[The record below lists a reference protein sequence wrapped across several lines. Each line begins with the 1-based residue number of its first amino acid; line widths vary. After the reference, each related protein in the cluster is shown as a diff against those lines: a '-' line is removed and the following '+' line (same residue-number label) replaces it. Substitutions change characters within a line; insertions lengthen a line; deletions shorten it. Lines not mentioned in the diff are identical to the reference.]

1 MNEASRWRFAL
12 AERIAASYAR
22 NPKVQ
27 VIQVAGSVGRGVADR
42 YSDIEID
49 VYYSDPPTEA
59 ERIAAVTG
67 CDAVVDS
74 LDHDDDEWEEQMLL
88 DGVHAATSTFLV
100 STMERYLREV
110 VDEAQI
116 APAAQT
122 RLYSLQH
129 AQPRVGHDLVAQW
142 RAKAANYPHRL
153 THAMLAANLSFRG
166 FWYAEEMLAARGD
179 VLLLYRSFLQVSQQ
193 LIQALHG
200 LNRQYLSTPDGIKWM
215 DETLT
220 AMPIQPANCATRIKA
235 AFRVEP
241 VEGVRILK
249 ALVAETLDLVE
260 LHAPDFDTAT
270 YRANFSR
277 HRQIW
282 DGPPGATGSGWL

>member
-27 VIQVAGSVGRGVADR
+27 AIQVAGSVGRGVADR

-49 VYYSDPPTEA
+49 IYYSEPPTEA
-59 ERIAAVTG
+59 ERIAAVRG
-67 CDAVVDS
+67 CGAVVDS
-74 LDHDDDEWEEQMLL
+74 LDEDDDEWEEQMLL

-100 STMERYLREV
+100 STMERYLCEV
-110 VDEAQI
+110 VEEGQI

-129 AQPRVGHDLVAQW
+129 AVPFVGHDLIEQW
-142 RAKAANYPHRL
+142 REKAARYPARL
-153 THAMLAANLSFRG
+153 THNMLAANLSFRG
-166 FWYAEEMLAARGD
+166 FWYAEEMLAARSD
-179 VLLLYRSFLQVSQQ
+179 VLLLYRSFVEVGQQ
-193 LIQALHG
+193 LIHALLG
-200 LNRQYLSTPDGIKWM
+200 LNRRYLSTPDGIKWM
-215 DETLT
+215 DETL
-220 AMPIQPANCATRIKA
+220 AALPLKPANCAARTKA

-249 ALVAETLDLVE
+249 ALIAETLDLVE
-260 LHAPDFDTAT
+260 LHIPDFDTVP
-270 YRANFSR
+270 YRVNFSR
-277 HRQIW
+277 HRQVW
-282 DGPPGATGSGWL
+282 DGSPGD

>member
-22 NPKVQ
+22 NPKVRA
-27 VIQVAGSVGRGVADR
+27 IQVAGSVGRGAADR

-49 VYYSDPPTEA
+49 VYYSEPPSEA
-59 ERIAAVTG
+59 DRIAAVEG
-67 CDAVVDS
+67 CGAVVDS
-74 LDHDDDEWEEQMLL
+74 LDQDDDEWEEQMLL
-88 DGVHAATSTFLV
+88 DGVHAATSTFLA
-100 STMERYLREV
+100 STMERYLRQV
-110 VDEAQI
+110 VDEGEI

-129 AQPRVGHDLVAQW
+129 ALPLLGEDLVQRW
-142 RAKAANYPHRL
+142 REHAAAYPPRL
-153 THAMLAANLSFRG
+153 THNMLAANLPFHG

-179 VLLLYRSFLQVSQQ
+179 VLLLYRSFVQVGQQ

-200 LNRQYLSTPDGIKWM
+200 LNRLYLSTPDGIKWM
-215 DETLT
+215 DETLA
-220 AMPIQPANCATRIKA
+220 AMPHQPADCAARIKA

-241 VEGVRILK
+241 VEGVGILK
-249 ALVAETLDLVE
+249 TLIAETLDLVE
-260 LHAPDFDTAT
+260 LHVPDFDTAP

-277 HRQIW
+277 LRQIW
-282 DGPPGATGSGWL
+282 DGTPPGSGS